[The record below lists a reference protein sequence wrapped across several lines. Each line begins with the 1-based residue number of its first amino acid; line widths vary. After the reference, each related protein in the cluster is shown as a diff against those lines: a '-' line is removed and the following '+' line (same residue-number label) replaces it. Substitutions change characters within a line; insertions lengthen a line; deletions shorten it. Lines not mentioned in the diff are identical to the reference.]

1 MPEGKISVV
10 TENMARSSSVGAE
23 NGFKDVKGR
32 ERYGRT
38 TCPEVLSTAGFQVLN
53 ASWLVGELFALKG
66 QGLGG
71 SEGWQDMK
79 SFFPDQHMW
88 VT

>member
-1 MPEGKISVV
+1 M
-10 TENMARSSSVGAE
+10 GAE
-23 NGFKDVKGR
+23 NGFKDVRGR
-32 ERYGRT
+32 EGYGRT
-38 TCPEVLSTAGFQVLN
+38 AGPAVLSTAGFQVLN

-66 QGLGG
+66 QGLGS

-79 SFFPDQHMW
+79 SFPDQHMW